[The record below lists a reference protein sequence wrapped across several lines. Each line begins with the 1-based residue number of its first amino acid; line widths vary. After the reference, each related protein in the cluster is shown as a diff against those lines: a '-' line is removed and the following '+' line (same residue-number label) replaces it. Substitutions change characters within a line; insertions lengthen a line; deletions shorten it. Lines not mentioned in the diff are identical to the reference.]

1 MKKIV
6 VMILGVGIILSS
18 KCTSNKS
25 TPDKPDV
32 KIDNPTGT
40 KPVSSDLMANPV
52 YKKGLEL
59 YAKNDCGTC
68 HAINDQLQG
77 PSYVDVAKKYNSD
90 EKMVPEL
97 AKRIIKGG
105 KGVWG
110 DVPMTAHSALSQ
122 EDAEALVRYIYLLK
136 E

>member
-6 VMILGVGIILSS
+6 IALLGLSLLAAKCSDS
-18 KCTSNKS
+18 KPDSNKPS
-25 TPDKPDV
+25 DK
-32 KIDNPTGT
+32 GT
-40 KPVSSDLMANPV
+40 IAANDAKPADDALKNNPV

-59 YAKNDCGTC
+59 YAVNDCNAC
-68 HAINDQLQG
+68 HALNDRIKG
-77 PSYVDVAKKYNSD
+77 PSYAEIAAKYKGD

-110 DVPMTAHSALSQ
+110 DEAMTAHPALSQ
-122 EDAEALVRYIYLLK
+122 EDAEALVRYVYLIK
-136 E
+136 